1 MDRINIVQRKGVRE
15 SCSVMEGRDV
25 RNESIFV
32 LDDPFHV
39 RNYLSGFC
47 HFSDGFGLA
56 LWFCCLLEFLPYP
69 GCCSLPAA
77 CGEVLGLDLSSNLR
91 NHCRLCVSCG
101 VFLHTL
107 APVSSSLVDCFDA
120 VSSELIVSHLYSVR
134 WRLGSKPPVCFLTF
148 VSLPVLIVFPT

>member
-1 MDRINIVQRKGVRE
+1 MEGMVGGEVDEMDRINIVQRKGVRE

-47 HFSDGFGLA
+47 HFSNGFGLV
-56 LWFCCLLEFLPYP
+56 LWFCCLLEFLPSP

-91 NHCRLCVSCG
+91 NHCGLCVSCRCLSPYPCPCF
-101 VFLHTL
+101 FL
-107 APVSSSLVDCFDA
+107 A
-120 VSSELIVSHLYSVR
+120 
-134 WRLGSKPPVCFLTF
+134 G
-148 VSLPVLIVFPT
+148 